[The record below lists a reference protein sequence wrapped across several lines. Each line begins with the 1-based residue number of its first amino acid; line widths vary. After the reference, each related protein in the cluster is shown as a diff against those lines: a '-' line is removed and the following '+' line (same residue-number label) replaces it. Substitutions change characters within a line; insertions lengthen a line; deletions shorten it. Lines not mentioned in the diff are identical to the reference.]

1 VSGEARS
8 YVLVVPGSYSDAST
22 YPLLIAMHGDG
33 GDGPQFHSAW
43 PLENASGQSAIIA
56 YPSGKANTWD
66 LYTPVDQDK
75 DVAFLVQLVDALRAR
90 FKIGSAYALGMSSG
104 AFMANQMACRRPSL
118 FRGIV
123 SHSGG
128 SPDEPNSP
136 HGYWSGDYVQCNGQT
151 TGVAAMIIH
160 GTADTTVPF
169 PSGEHDANYWATV
182 NGCASGYTASSPS
195 PCQARNGCPGDKP
208 VVYCPIDG
216 LGHALWDQSA
226 SAAWSFISS
235 L

>member
-1 VSGEARS
+1 MG
-8 YVLVVPGSYSDAST
+8 L
-22 YPLLIAMHGDG
+22 
-33 GDGPQFHSAW
+33 
-43 PLENASGQSAIIA
+43 
-56 YPSGKANTWD
+56 
-66 LYTPVDQDK
+66 
-75 DVAFLVQLVDALRAR
+75 
-90 FKIGSAYALGMSSG
+90 SAYGDPENSLGIALNG
-104 AFMANQMACRRPSL
+104 AQLELWQRR
-118 FRGIV
+118 G
-123 SHSGG
+123 
-128 SPDEPNSP
+128 NKTTT
-136 HGYWSGDYVQCNGQT
+136 QT
-151 TGVAAMIIH
+151 TGVAAMVIH

-195 PCQARNGCPGDKP
+195 PCQARNACPGDKP